1 MFVGRMEESGCG
13 DEDAFV
19 AGERRALL
27 SVCDQCLPGE
37 PTVGVSVRQA
47 RYAAVVPGRRSQ
59 YVISASQEKVTVAIK

>member
-19 AGERRALL
+19 AGERR
-27 SVCDQCLPGE
+27 SVCDQYDPGE

-47 RYAAVVPGRRSQ
+47 RYAAVVPGRRGQ
-59 YVISASQEKVTVAIK
+59 RVISASQGKVTVAIK